1 MEIKKVFVEDENN
14 NGIIIDGSNLSTVV
28 KEEILDACSRWK
40 NMFLFGYPHHEE
52 KRIISAEAGI
62 RYEHWAE
69 SPGVCITYLPKQ
81 LENGDLLISCLFSDT
96 TSRPHSKDEKALL
109 ISLFQQHVIEE
120 IEKITTV

>member
-1 MEIKKVFVEDENN
+1 MEIKKVFVEDGND

-62 RYEHWAE
+62 NLLAVRKGKAFGERGHI
-69 SPGVCITYLPKQ
+69 SVFFF
-81 LENGDLLISCLFSDT
+81 LENTFLFS
-96 TSRPHSKDEKALL
+96 
-109 ISLFQQHVIEE
+109 
-120 IEKITTV
+120 

>member
-1 MEIKKVFVEDENN
+1 MEIKKVFVEDGND

-62 RYEHWAE
+62 TYEYWAE
-69 SPGVCITYLPKQ
+69 SPGVCISYLPKQ
-81 LENGDLLISCLFSDT
+81 LENGDLLISCLFSNT
-96 TSRPHSKDEKALL
+96 THRSCSEDEKALL
-109 ISLFQQHVIEE
+109 ISLFQQNVIEE
-120 IEKITTV
+120 IQKITI